1 MSYDD
6 SSNYGNFICENFD
19 ENNNFMNPE
28 SDMGWF
34 FYNLIGKSFD
44 YLSDEIN
51 KLALNI
57 SPVRCEKSYLD
68 LLAIEFNIKRNS
80 EWSDNE
86 YRAVIM
92 LNSYN
97 VMTIRGLEYF
107 LNQLVLTQTN
117 DADGYITIGYIG
129 NGFHFSNESNINE
142 LVSSSTI
149 ENDLLTE
156 HSSVVARINVPDGV
170 DTSLI
175 EFIIDYLPSE
185 VILND

>member
-44 YLSDEIN
+44 YLSDEVN
-51 KLALNI
+51 KLALNM

-86 YRAVIM
+86 YRAIIM
-92 LNSYN
+92 LNNYN

-107 LNQLVLTQTN
+107 
-117 DADGYITIGYIG
+117 
-129 NGFHFSNESNINE
+129 F
-142 LVSSSTI
+142 
-149 ENDLLTE
+149 
-156 HSSVVARINVPDGV
+156 
-170 DTSLI
+170 
-175 EFIIDYLPSE
+175 
-185 VILND
+185 